1 MADPRS
7 QLEVHPH
14 HEQRKICASRAKYR
28 DGRKPRAVKVY
39 TINLESRYLL
49 VQGVPAIG
57 VMKELIEQFALFGAV
72 EEYNPLDEYPAEQFT
87 EVYLVKFQRL
97 QSARV
102 AKRRL
107 DECSFFGGVLH
118 VCYAPEFESVQETRE
133 KLQDRRR
140 YVARATADKDCQSTK
155 NRKVAPEKFSSVSAP
170 IESNFVGT
178 SSWGPTPQPD
188 DFSPLQPSLPPE
200 PYQQYRSTSP
210 SPYSTTP
217 SCGGSIHPPP
227 SGRAERT
234 ISPAQDI
241 VGSSPARFM
250 PRTTQL
256 HERQRRREASL
267 ALSLSLT
274 DSPELIVGPKLPELP
289 KLDLEDDSLNTS
301 AKLIRGK
308 LKKVSETSPIS
319 KPEAT
324 AADTPAAPPVKQRRR
339 I

>member
-1 MADPRS
+1 MYSD
-7 QLEVHPH
+7 LT
-14 HEQRKICASRAKYR
+14 SRI
-28 DGRKPRAVKVY
+28 VY

-57 VMKELIEQFALFGAV
+57 VMKELVEQFALYGAV

-87 EVYLVKFQRL
+87 EVYLIKYQRV

-102 AKRRL
+102 AKRKL
-107 DECSFFGGVLH
+107 DERSFFGGILH

-140 YVARATADKDCQSTK
+140 YVARATAEKDRQGTEK
-155 NRKVAPEKFSSVSAP
+155 RKDAPNNSSSVSVP
-170 IESNFVGT
+170 VESYCPGPST
-178 SSWGPTPQPD
+178 WGPTPQPD
-188 DFSPLQPSLPPE
+188 EFLHMQPSCYPE
-200 PYQQYRSTSP
+200 PYQEYRSTSP
-210 SPYSTTP
+210 SGSFSRNP
-217 SCGGSIHPPP
+217 S
-227 SGRAERT
+227 SGDN
-234 ISPAQDI
+234 AQD
-241 VGSSPARFM
+241 VVRSNPARFM

-256 HERQRRREASL
+256 QERQRRREASL
-267 ALSLSLT
+267 AHSLSLT
-274 DSPELIVGPKLPELP
+274 DSPEVVVGPKLPDLP

-308 LKKVSETSPIS
+308 LNQVSQSPTIT

-324 AADTPAAPPVKQRRR
+324 KTETQSAPPVKQRRR